1 MEQNT
6 IMLTLTNCP
15 VCDSTEFKHRISC
28 KDFTVSQNTFNIVE
42 CKHCSFLFTNPRP
55 TNDDL
60 PDFYKSINYISHS
73 DTKKGFVSQ
82 VYHLV
87 RKYTLNQKLK
97 LLKANVSVG
106 NLLDY
111 GCGTGMFLKQANVK
125 GWKSFGTE
133 PDDGARDLANKNKK
147 LAFGTKQELNAFDPF
162 IKFNAITL
170 WHVLEHVTDL
180 PETLDFFKQKL
191 NSNGVLVVA
200 VPNYNSYDAK
210 HYNAHWAAYD
220 LPRHLYHFEA
230 KTICQLM
237 AKYGFVMHKTYPM
250 KFDSF
255 YVSMLSEN
263 YLLGRINYLKAFLV
277 GLRSNL
283 KANKA
288 TDYSSVIYVFK
299 HA

>member
-1 MEQNT
+1 
-6 IMLTLTNCP
+6 MLTLTNCP
-15 VCDSTEFKHRISC
+15 LCDSTEFKHRISC
-28 KDFTVSQNTFNIVE
+28 KDFTVSHNAFNIVE

-55 TNDDL
+55 TNDKL
-60 PDFYKSINYISHS
+60 PDFYKSIKYISHS

-97 LLKANVSVG
+97 LLKANVAVG

-111 GCGTGMFLKQANVK
+111 GCGTGMFLNQANAK
-125 GWKSFGTE
+125 GWNSFGTE
-133 PDDGARDLANKNKK
+133 PDDAARDLANKNKK
-147 LAFGTKQELNAFDPF
+147 FAFGNKQELNAFDPL
-162 IKFNAITL
+162 ITFNAITL

-180 PETLDFFKQKL
+180 PETLNFFKQKL
-191 NSNGVLVVA
+191 EQNGVLIIA

-220 LPRHLYHFEA
+220 LPRHLYHFES

-255 YVSMLSEN
+255 YVSMLSEK
-263 YLLGRINYLKAFLV
+263 YLLGRINYSKAFLV

-283 KANKA
+283 KAKK
-288 TDYSSVIYVFK
+288 TSDYSSLIYVFK

>member
-1 MEQNT
+1 
-6 IMLTLTNCP
+6 MLILTNCP
-15 VCDSTEFKHRISC
+15 ICDSTEFDHIITSN
-28 KDFTVSQNTFNIVE
+28 DYTVSQNPFNIVG
-42 CKHCSFLFTNPRP
+42 CMQCSFRFTNPRP
-55 TNDDL
+55 TNDNL
-60 PDFYKSINYISHS
+60 PEFYKSINYISHS

-97 LLKANVSVG
+97 LLKANVAVG

-111 GCGTGMFLKQANVK
+111 GCGTGTFLKQANAK
-125 GWKSFGTE
+125 GWNSFGTE
-133 PDDGARDLANKNKK
+133 PDEGARELSNSNKK
-147 LAFGTKQELNAFDPF
+147 LAFRNKQELNAFDPL
-162 IKFNAITL
+162 ITFNAITL

-180 PETLDFFKQKL
+180 QETLEFFKQKL
-191 NSNGVLVVA
+191 NPNGVLIIA

-210 HYNAHWAAYD
+210 HYKAHWAAYD

-230 KTICQLM
+230 KTISQLL
-237 AKYGFVMHKTYPM
+237 AKYGFALNETYPM

-255 YVSMLSEN
+255 YVSMLSEK
-263 YLLGRINYLKAFLV
+263 YLSGRINYLKAFLV
-277 GLRSNL
+277 GLLSNL
-283 KANKA
+283 KAKKA

>member
-1 MEQNT
+1 
-6 IMLTLTNCP
+6 MLILTNCP
-15 VCDSTEFKHRISC
+15 ICDSTEFDHIITC
-28 KDFTVSQNTFNIVE
+28 NDYTVSQNPFNIVG
-42 CKHCSFLFTNPRP
+42 CKQCSFRFTNPRP
-55 TNDDL
+55 TNDNL

-97 LLKANVSVG
+97 LLEANVAVG

-111 GCGTGMFLKQANVK
+111 GCGTGTFLKQANAK
-125 GWKSFGTE
+125 GWNSFGTE
-133 PDDGARDLANKNKK
+133 PDEGARELSNSNKK
-147 LAFGTKQELNAFDPF
+147 LVFVNKQELNVFDPL
-162 IKFNAITL
+162 ITFNAITL
-170 WHVLEHVTDL
+170 WHVLEHVSDL
-180 PETLDFFKQKL
+180 PETLNFFKQKL
-191 NSNGVLVVA
+191 NPNGVLIIA

-210 HYNAHWAAYD
+210 HYKAHWAAYD

-230 KTICQLM
+230 KTISQLL
-237 AKYGFVMHKTYPM
+237 AKFGFVLNETYPM

-255 YVSMLSEN
+255 YVSMLSEK
-263 YLLGRINYLKAFLV
+263 YGLGRINYLKAFLV

-283 KANKA
+283 KAKKA

>member
-1 MEQNT
+1 
-6 IMLTLTNCP
+6 MLTLTNCP
-15 VCDSTEFKHRISC
+15 ICNSTKFDHIITC
-28 KDFTVSQNTFNIVE
+28 NDYTVSQNPFNIVG
-42 CKHCSFLFTNPRP
+42 CKQCSFRFTNPRP
-55 TNDDL
+55 TNDNL
-60 PDFYKSINYISHS
+60 PEFYKSINYISHS

-82 VYHLV
+82 VYHFV

-97 LLKANVSVG
+97 LLKANVAVG

-111 GCGTGMFLKQANVK
+111 GCGTGTFLKQANAK
-125 GWKSFGTE
+125 GWNSFGTE
-133 PDDGARDLANKNKK
+133 PDEGARELSNSNKR
-147 LAFGTKQELNAFDPF
+147 LAFGNKQELNAFDPL
-162 IKFNAITL
+162 ITFNAITL

-180 PETLDFFKQKL
+180 PETLNFFKQKL
-191 NSNGVLVVA
+191 NQNGALIIA

-210 HYNAHWAAYD
+210 HYKAHWAAYD

-230 KTICQLM
+230 KTISQLL
-237 AKYGFVMHKTYPM
+237 AKYGFALHETYPM

-255 YVSMLSEN
+255 YVSMLSEK
-263 YLLGRINYLKAFLV
+263 YLSGRINYLKALLV

-283 KANKA
+283 KAKKA

>member
-1 MEQNT
+1 
-6 IMLTLTNCP
+6 MLTLTNCP
-15 VCDSTEFKHRISC
+15 ICDSKEFDHIITC
-28 KDFTVSQNTFNIVE
+28 NDYTVSQNPFNIVG
-42 CKHCSFLFTNPRP
+42 CTQCSFRFTNPRP
-55 TNDDL
+55 TNDKL

-73 DTKKGFVSQ
+73 DTRKGLVSQ
-82 VYHLV
+82 LYHLV
-87 RKYTLNQKLK
+87 RKFTLNQKLK
-97 LLKANVSVG
+97 LLKANVAVG

-111 GCGTGMFLKQANVK
+111 GCGTGMFLKQANAK
-125 GWKSFGTE
+125 GWNSFGTE

-147 LAFGTKQELNAFDPF
+147 LAFGNKQELNAFDPH
-162 IKFNAITL
+162 ITFNAITL

-191 NSNGVLVVA
+191 KRNGILIIA

-255 YVSMLSEN
+255 YVSMLSEK
-263 YLLGRINYLKAFLV
+263 YLLGRMNYLKAFLV

-283 KANKA
+283 KGKKA

>member
-1 MEQNT
+1 
-6 IMLTLTNCP
+6 MLTLTNCP
-15 VCDSTEFKHRISC
+15 ICDSTEFDHIITC
-28 KDFTVSQNTFNIVE
+28 NDYTVSQNPFNIIG
-42 CKHCSFLFTNPRP
+42 CKQCSFRFTNPRP
-55 TNDDL
+55 TNDNL

-97 LLKANVSVG
+97 MLKANVAVG

-111 GCGTGMFLKQANVK
+111 GCGTGTFLKQANAK
-125 GWKSFGTE
+125 GWNSFGTE
-133 PDDGARDLANKNKK
+133 PDEGARELSNSNKK
-147 LAFGTKQELNAFDPF
+147 LAFENKKELNAFDAL
-162 IKFNAITL
+162 ITFNAITL

-180 PETLDFFKQKL
+180 PETLNFFKQKL
-191 NSNGVLVVA
+191 NTNGVLIIA

-210 HYNAHWAAYD
+210 HYKAHWAAYD

-237 AKYGFVMHKTYPM
+237 AKYGFVLNETYPM
-250 KFDSF
+250 RFDSF
-255 YVSMLSEN
+255 YVSMLSEK
-263 YLLGRINYLKAFLV
+263 YGFGRINYLKAFLV

-283 KANKA
+283 KAKKA

>member
-1 MEQNT
+1 
-6 IMLTLTNCP
+6 MLILTNCP
-15 VCDSTEFKHRISC
+15 ICDSTEFDHIITC
-28 KDFTVSQNTFNIVE
+28 NDYTVSQNPFNIVG
-42 CKHCSFLFTNPRP
+42 CKQCSFRFTNPRP
-55 TNDDL
+55 TNDNL

-97 LLKANVSVG
+97 LLIANVAVG

-111 GCGTGMFLKQANVK
+111 GCGTGMFLKQANAK
-125 GWKSFGTE
+125 GWNSFGTE
-133 PDDGARDLANKNKK
+133 PDEGARELSNSNKRLAFENKK
-147 LAFGTKQELNAFDPF
+147 ELNAFDPL
-162 IKFNAITL
+162 ITFNAITL

-180 PETLDFFKQKL
+180 PETLEFFMQKL
-191 NSNGVLVVA
+191 NPNGALIIA

-210 HYNAHWAAYD
+210 HYKAHWAAYD

-230 KTICQLM
+230 KTISQLL
-237 AKYGFVMHKTYPM
+237 AKYGFALHETYPM

-255 YVSMLSEN
+255 YVSMLSEK
-263 YLLGRINYLKAFLV
+263 YLLGRINYFKAFLI

-283 KANKA
+283 KAKKA

>member
-1 MEQNT
+1 
-6 IMLTLTNCP
+6 MLTLTNCP
-15 VCDSTEFKHRISC
+15 ICDSTEFDHIITC
-28 KDFTVSQNTFNIVE
+28 NDYTVSQNPFNIVG
-42 CKHCSFLFTNPRP
+42 CKQCSFRFTNPRP
-55 TNDDL
+55 TNDNL

-97 LLKANVSVG
+97 LLEANVAVG

-111 GCGTGMFLKQANVK
+111 GCGTGTFLKQANAK
-125 GWKSFGTE
+125 GWNSFGTE
-133 PDDGARDLANKNKK
+133 PDEGARELSNSNKRLAFENKK
-147 LAFGTKQELNAFDPF
+147 ELNAFDPL
-162 IKFNAITL
+162 ITFNAITL

-180 PETLDFFKQKL
+180 PETLNFFKQKL
-191 NSNGVLVVA
+191 NPNGVLIIA

-210 HYNAHWAAYD
+210 HYKAHWAAYD

-230 KTICQLM
+230 KTISQLL
-237 AKYGFVMHKTYPM
+237 AKYGFALHETYPM

-255 YVSMLSEN
+255 YVSMLSEK
-263 YLLGRINYLKAFLV
+263 YLSDRINYLKALLV

-283 KANKA
+283 KAKKA

>member
-1 MEQNT
+1 
-6 IMLTLTNCP
+6 MLILTNCP
-15 VCDSTEFKHRISC
+15 ICNSTEFDHIITC
-28 KDFTVSQNTFNIVE
+28 NDYTVSQNPFNIVG
-42 CKHCSFLFTNPRP
+42 CTQCSFRFTNPRP
-55 TNDDL
+55 TNDNL
-60 PDFYKSINYISHS
+60 PEFYKSINYISHS

-97 LLKANVSVG
+97 LLKANVAVG

-111 GCGTGMFLKQANVK
+111 GCGTGTFLKQANAK
-125 GWKSFGTE
+125 GWNSFGTE
-133 PDDGARDLANKNKK
+133 PDEGARELSNSNKK
-147 LAFGTKQELNAFDPF
+147 LAFGNKQELNAFDPL
-162 IKFNAITL
+162 ITFNAITL

-180 PETLDFFKQKL
+180 PETLNFFKQKL
-191 NSNGVLVVA
+191 NQNGALIIA

-210 HYNAHWAAYD
+210 HYKAHWAAYD

-230 KTICQLM
+230 KTISQLL
-237 AKYGFVMHKTYPM
+237 AKYGFALHETYPM

-255 YVSMLSEN
+255 YVSMLSEK
-263 YLLGRINYLKAFLV
+263 YLLGRINYFKAFLI

-283 KANKA
+283 KAKKA

>member
-1 MEQNT
+1 
-6 IMLTLTNCP
+6 MLILTNCP
-15 VCDSTEFKHRISC
+15 ICNSTEFDHIITC
-28 KDFTVSQNTFNIVE
+28 NDYTVSQNPFNIVG
-42 CKHCSFLFTNPRP
+42 CTQCSFRFTNPRP
-55 TNDDL
+55 TNDNL
-60 PDFYKSINYISHS
+60 PEFYKSINYISHS

-97 LLKANVSVG
+97 LLKANVAVG

-111 GCGTGMFLKQANVK
+111 GCGTGMFLKQANAK
-125 GWKSFGTE
+125 GWNSFGTE
-133 PDDGARDLANKNKK
+133 PDEGARELSNSNKK
-147 LAFGTKQELNAFDPF
+147 LAFGNKQELNAFDPL
-162 IKFNAITL
+162 ITFNAITL

-180 PETLDFFKQKL
+180 PETLNFFKQKL
-191 NSNGVLVVA
+191 NQNGALIIA

-210 HYNAHWAAYD
+210 HYKAHWAAYD

-230 KTICQLM
+230 KTISQLL
-237 AKYGFVMHKTYPM
+237 AKYGFALHETYPM

-255 YVSMLSEN
+255 YVSMLSEK
-263 YLLGRINYLKAFLV
+263 YLSGRINYLKALLV

-283 KANKA
+283 KAKKA

>member
-1 MEQNT
+1 VEQNT
-6 IMLTLTNCP
+6 IMLTLTNCL
-15 VCDSTEFKHRISC
+15 VCNSTEFKHRISC
-28 KDFTVSQNTFNIVE
+28 KDFTVSQNSFNIVE
-42 CKHCSFLFTNPRP
+42 CKNCSFLFTNPRP
-55 TNDDL
+55 TNDNL

-73 DTKKGFVSQ
+73 DTKKGFISQ

-97 LLKANVSVG
+97 MIKANVAVG

-147 LAFGTKQELNAFDPF
+147 LAFVNKQELNAFDPL
-162 IKFNAITL
+162 ITFNAITL

-191 NSNGVLVVA
+191 ERNGILIIA

-220 LPRHLYHFEA
+220 LPRHLYHFEV
-230 KTICQLM
+230 KTICQFM
-237 AKYGFVMHKTYPM
+237 AKHGFALHKTYPM

-255 YVSMLSEN
+255 YVSMLSEK
-263 YLLGRINYLKAFLV
+263 YLFGRLNYLKAFLV
-277 GLRSNL
+277 GLLSNL
-283 KANKA
+283 KAKKA

>member
-1 MEQNT
+1 
-6 IMLTLTNCP
+6 MLILNYCP
-15 VCDSTEFKHRISC
+15 ICDSTEFDHIITC
-28 KDFTVSQNTFNIVE
+28 IDYTVSQNPFNIVG
-42 CKHCSFLFTNPRP
+42 CKQCSFRFTNPRP
-55 TNDDL
+55 TNDNL

-73 DTKKGFVSQ
+73 NTKKGFVSQ

-87 RKYTLNQKLK
+87 RKYTLNQKLN
-97 LLKANVSVG
+97 LLKANVAVG

-111 GCGTGMFLKQANVK
+111 GCGTGMFLKQANSK
-125 GWKSFGTE
+125 GWNSYGTE
-133 PDDGARDLANKNKK
+133 PDEGARKLSNSNKR
-147 LAFGTKQELNAFDPF
+147 LAFENKQELNAFDPL
-162 IKFNAITL
+162 ITFNAITL

-180 PETLDFFKQKL
+180 PETLNFFKQKL
-191 NSNGVLVVA
+191 NPNGVLIIA

-210 HYNAHWAAYD
+210 HYKAHWAAYD

-230 KTICQLM
+230 KTISQLL
-237 AKYGFVMHKTYPM
+237 AKYGFALHETYPM

-255 YVSMLSEN
+255 YVSMLSEK
-263 YLLGRINYLKAFLV
+263 YLSGRINYLKALLV

-283 KANKA
+283 KAKKA

>member
-1 MEQNT
+1 
-6 IMLTLTNCP
+6 MLILTNCP
-15 VCDSTEFKHRISC
+15 ICNSTEFDHIITC
-28 KDFTVSQNTFNIVE
+28 NDYTVSQNPFNIVG
-42 CKHCSFLFTNPRP
+42 CTQCSFRFTNPRP
-55 TNDDL
+55 TNDKL

-97 LLKANVSVG
+97 LLKANVAVG

-111 GCGTGMFLKQANVK
+111 GCGTGTFLKQANAK
-125 GWKSFGTE
+125 GWNSFGTE
-133 PDDGARDLANKNKK
+133 PDEGARELSNSNKR
-147 LAFGTKQELNAFDPF
+147 LAFENKQELNVFDPL
-162 IKFNAITL
+162 ITFNAITL

-180 PETLDFFKQKL
+180 PETLNFFKQKL
-191 NSNGVLVVA
+191 NPNGVLIIA

-210 HYNAHWAAYD
+210 HYKAHWAAYD
-220 LPRHLYHFEA
+220 LPRHLYHFED
-230 KTICQLM
+230 KTISQLL
-237 AKYGFVMHKTYPM
+237 AKYGFALHETYPM

-255 YVSMLSEN
+255 YVSMLSEK
-263 YLLGRINYLKAFLV
+263 YLSGRINYFKAFFV
-277 GLRSNL
+277 GLLSNI
-283 KANKA
+283 KAKKA

>member
-1 MEQNT
+1 
-6 IMLTLTNCP
+6 MLILTNCP
-15 VCDSTEFKHRISC
+15 ICNSTEFDHIITC
-28 KDFTVSQNTFNIVE
+28 KDYTVSQNPFNIVG
-42 CKHCSFLFTNPRP
+42 CKQCSFRFTNPRP
-55 TNDDL
+55 TNDNL

-82 VYHLV
+82 VYHFV

-97 LLKANVSVG
+97 LLKANVAVG

-111 GCGTGMFLKQANVK
+111 GCGTGMFLKQANAK
-125 GWKSFGTE
+125 GWNSFGTE
-133 PDDGARDLANKNKK
+133 PDEGARELSNSNKK
-147 LAFGTKQELNAFDPF
+147 LAFENKKELNAFDPL
-162 IKFNAITL
+162 ITFNAITL

-180 PETLDFFKQKL
+180 PETLNFFKQKL
-191 NSNGVLVVA
+191 NPNGVLIIA
-200 VPNYNSYDAK
+200 VPNYNSYDAN
-210 HYNAHWAAYD
+210 HYKAHWAAYD

-230 KTICQLM
+230 KTISQLL
-237 AKYGFVMHKTYPM
+237 ARYGFVLNETYPM

-255 YVSMLSEN
+255 YVSMLSEK
-263 YLLGRINYLKAFLV
+263 YLSDRINYLKALLV

-283 KANKA
+283 KAKKA

>member
-6 IMLTLTNCP
+6 IMLTLTNCL
-15 VCDSTEFKHRISC
+15 VCNSTEFKHRISC
-28 KDFTVSQNTFNIVE
+28 KDFTVSQNSFNIVE
-42 CKHCSFLFTNPRP
+42 CKNCSFLFTNPRP
-55 TNDDL
+55 TNDNL

-73 DTKKGFVSQ
+73 DTKKGFISQ

-97 LLKANVSVG
+97 MIKANVAVG

-147 LAFGTKQELNAFDPF
+147 LAFGTKQELNASDPL
-162 IKFNAITL
+162 ITFNAITL

-191 NSNGVLVVA
+191 ERNGILIIA

-220 LPRHLYHFEA
+220 LPRHLYHFEV
-230 KTICQLM
+230 KTICQFM
-237 AKYGFVMHKTYPM
+237 AKHGFALHKTYPM

-255 YVSMLSEN
+255 YVSMLSEK
-263 YLLGRINYLKAFLV
+263 YLFGRLNYLKAFLV
-277 GLRSNL
+277 GLLSNL
-283 KANKA
+283 KAKKA

>member
-1 MEQNT
+1 
-6 IMLTLTNCP
+6 MLTLTNCP
-15 VCDSTEFKHRISC
+15 ICNSTEFKHRISC

-42 CKHCSFLFTNPRP
+42 CKHCSFLFP
-55 TNDDL
+55 TDDNL
-60 PDFYKSINYISHS
+60 PDFYKSINYISLS
-73 DTKKGFVSQ
+73 DTKKGLISQ

-87 RKYTLNQKLK
+87 RKYTLNQKLR
-97 LLKANVSVG
+97 LLEANVAVG

-111 GCGTGMFLKQANVK
+111 GCGTGMFLNQANAK
-125 GWKSFGTE
+125 GWNSFGTE
-133 PDDGARDLANKNKK
+133 PDDGARDLANRNKK
-147 LAFGTKQELNAFDPF
+147 LAFGNKQELNAFDPF
-162 IKFNAITL
+162 ITFNAITL

-191 NSNGVLVVA
+191 DQNGVLIIA
-200 VPNYNSYDAK
+200 VPNYDSYDAK
-210 HYNAHWAAYD
+210 HYNANWAAYD

-237 AKYGFVMHKTYPM
+237 AKHGFILHKTYPM

-255 YVSMLSEN
+255 YVSMLSEK
-263 YLLGRINYLKAFLV
+263 YLLGRINYFKAFLV

-283 KANKA
+283 KAKQA
-288 TDYSSVIYVFK
+288 TDYSSVICVFK

>member
-1 MEQNT
+1 
-6 IMLTLTNCP
+6 MLILTNCP
-15 VCDSTEFKHRISC
+15 ICDSTEFDHIITSN
-28 KDFTVSQNTFNIVE
+28 DYTVSQNPFNIVG
-42 CKHCSFLFTNPRP
+42 CMQCSFRFTNPRP
-55 TNDDL
+55 TNDNL
-60 PDFYKSINYISHS
+60 PEFYKSINYISHS

-97 LLKANVSVG
+97 LLKANVAVG

-111 GCGTGMFLKQANVK
+111 GCGTGTFLKQANAK
-125 GWKSFGTE
+125 GWNSYGTE
-133 PDDGARDLANKNKK
+133 PDEGARELSNSNKK
-147 LAFGTKQELNAFDPF
+147 LAFRNKQELNAFDPL
-162 IKFNAITL
+162 ITFNAITL

-180 PETLDFFKQKL
+180 QETLEFFKQKL
-191 NSNGVLVVA
+191 NPNGVLIIA

-210 HYNAHWAAYD
+210 HYKAHWAAYD

-230 KTICQLM
+230 KTISQLL
-237 AKYGFVMHKTYPM
+237 AKYGFALNETYPM

-255 YVSMLSEN
+255 YVSMLSEK
-263 YLLGRINYLKAFLV
+263 YLSGRINYLKAFLV
-277 GLRSNL
+277 GLLSNL
-283 KANKA
+283 KAKKA

>member
-1 MEQNT
+1 
-6 IMLTLTNCP
+6 MLTLTNCP
-15 VCDSTEFKHRISC
+15 ICDSKEFDHIITC
-28 KDFTVSQNTFNIVE
+28 NDYTVSQNPFNIVG
-42 CKHCSFLFTNPRP
+42 CTQCSFRFTNPRP
-55 TNDDL
+55 TNDNL

-97 LLKANVSVG
+97 LLQANVAVA

-111 GCGTGMFLKQANVK
+111 GCGTGMFLKQANAK
-125 GWKSFGTE
+125 GWNSFGTE
-133 PDDGARDLANKNKK
+133 PDEGARDLSNSNKK
-147 LAFGTKQELNAFDPF
+147 LAFENKQELNAFDPL
-162 IKFNAITL
+162 ITFNAITL

-180 PETLDFFKQKL
+180 PETLNFFKQKL
-191 NSNGVLVVA
+191 NPNGVLIIA

-210 HYNAHWAAYD
+210 HYKAHWAAYD

-230 KTICQLM
+230 KTISQLL
-237 AKYGFVMHKTYPM
+237 AKYGFALHETYPM

-255 YVSMLSEN
+255 YVSMLSEK
-263 YLLGRINYLKAFLV
+263 YLSDRINYLKAFLV

-283 KANKA
+283 KAKKA
-288 TDYSSVIYVFK
+288 SDYSSVIYVFK

>member
-1 MEQNT
+1 
-6 IMLTLTNCP
+6 
-15 VCDSTEFKHRISC
+15 
-28 KDFTVSQNTFNIVE
+28 
-42 CKHCSFLFTNPRP
+42 LFTNPRP
-55 TNDDL
+55 TNEKL
-60 PDFYKSINYISHS
+60 PDFYKSINYISHT

-97 LLKANVSVG
+97 LLKANVAVG

-111 GCGTGMFLKQANVK
+111 GCGTGMFLNQANAK
-125 GWKSFGTE
+125 GWNSFGTE
-133 PDDGARDLANKNKK
+133 PDDGARDLTNKINK
-147 LAFGTKQELNAFDPF
+147 LAFANKQELNAFDPL
-162 IKFNAITL
+162 ITFNAITL

-180 PETLDFFKQKL
+180 SETLDFFKQKL
-191 NSNGVLVVA
+191 KQNGVLIIA

-220 LPRHLYHFEA
+220 LPRHLYHFES

-237 AKYGFVMHKTYPM
+237 AKHGFALHKTYPM
-250 KFDSF
+250 KFDGF
-255 YVSMLSEN
+255 YVSMLSEK

-283 KANKA
+283 KAKKP

>member
-1 MEQNT
+1 
-6 IMLTLTNCP
+6 MLILTNCP
-15 VCDSTEFKHRISC
+15 ICNSTEFDHIITC
-28 KDFTVSQNTFNIVE
+28 NDYTVSQNPFNIVG
-42 CKHCSFLFTNPRP
+42 CTQCSFRFTNPRP
-55 TNDDL
+55 TNDNL
-60 PDFYKSINYISHS
+60 PEFYKSINYISHS

-97 LLKANVSVG
+97 LLKANVAVG

-111 GCGTGMFLKQANVK
+111 GCGTGTFLKQANAK
-125 GWKSFGTE
+125 GWNSFGTE
-133 PDDGARDLANKNKK
+133 PDEGARELSNSNKK
-147 LAFGTKQELNAFDPF
+147 LAFGNKQELNAFDPL
-162 IKFNAITL
+162 ITFNAITL

-180 PETLDFFKQKL
+180 PETLNFFKQKL
-191 NSNGVLVVA
+191 NQNGALIIA

-210 HYNAHWAAYD
+210 HYKAHWAAYD

-230 KTICQLM
+230 KTISQLL
-237 AKYGFVMHKTYPM
+237 AKYGFALHETYPM

-255 YVSMLSEN
+255 YVSMLSEK
-263 YLLGRINYLKAFLV
+263 YLSGRINYLKALLV

-283 KANKA
+283 KAKKA

>member
-1 MEQNT
+1 
-6 IMLTLTNCP
+6 MLTLTNCP
-15 VCDSTEFKHRISC
+15 ICNSTEFDHIITC
-28 KDFTVSQNTFNIVE
+28 KDYTVTQNSFNIVG
-42 CKHCSFLFTNPRP
+42 CKQCSFRFTNPRP
-55 TNDDL
+55 TNDNL

-97 LLKANVSVG
+97 LLKANVAVG

-111 GCGTGMFLKQANVK
+111 GCGTGTFLKQANAK
-125 GWKSFGTE
+125 GWNSFGAE
-133 PDDGARDLANKNKK
+133 PDEGARELSNSNKK
-147 LAFGTKQELNAFDPF
+147 LAFENKHELNAFDPL
-162 IKFNAITL
+162 ITFNAITL

-180 PETLDFFKQKL
+180 PETLEFFNQKL
-191 NSNGVLVVA
+191 NPNGVLIIA

-210 HYNAHWAAYD
+210 HYKAHWAAYD
-220 LPRHLYHFEA
+220 LPRHLYHFEP
-230 KTICQLM
+230 KTISQLL
-237 AKYGFVMHKTYPM
+237 AKYGFVLNETYPM

-255 YVSMLSEN
+255 YVSMLSEK
-263 YLLGRINYLKAFLV
+263 YKFGRVNYLKAFLA

-283 KANKA
+283 KAKKA